1 MDNSAIVLDL
11 LKVDWEARRRA
22 FELARTSQFPGLM
35 LGEIVNP
42 QVQTWL
48 EFTPTK
54 PESLEVPKR
63 DS

>member
-1 MDNSAIVLDL
+1 MENNAIVLDL

-22 FELARTSQFPGLM
+22 FETARSSQFLAPM

-42 QVQTWL
+42 QVQTWF
-48 EFTPTK
+48 EFTLTK
-54 PESLEVPKR
+54 PEALEVPKR